1 MIEQDKLCY
10 SVPEL
15 AKVLGISRPKA
26 YELVKRDGFPS
37 ITVGRR
43 IIIPTRALERWLDE
57 MSGEYEG

>member
-1 MIEQDKLCY
+1 MIAQDKLCY

-37 ITVGRR
+37 ITVGKR
-43 IIIPTRALERWLDE
+43 IIIPTSALERWLDE
-57 MSGEYEG
+57 NAGT

>member
-1 MIEQDKLCY
+1 MIAQDKLCY

-37 ITVGRR
+37 IAVGKR
-43 IIIPTRALERWLDE
+43 IIIPASALERWLDE
-57 MSGEYEG
+57 NAGA